1 MAKRWFYK
9 EEVFF
14 TTEEKRL
21 SDENQDRI
29 VELLGKNVAVGVVG
43 GFYEEGF
50 PVYFISAFALNNIGM
65 TYEQFME
72 KTGGSFLQA
81 VYEPDRNVFT
91 KVFLLGEEENR
102 EYRIINGKGEP
113 VWVREIRMESVA
125 SDGRRIWISAV
136 RLIDEERRDI
146 QLSNEAFR
154 MLRDTYFRISEVNL
168 NKNTIVDLKFV
179 ESEALE
185 VERLNGDF
193 RMTIASC
200 AQNHVEEKDRV
211 SFLNVMSAENLK
223 RVFMEDASSIHFS
236 YLRLVE
242 GEWKWVR
249 TDLVPV
255 ENFSEENARLM
266 WYVKNITEE
275 KARET
280 EMTDQMLRKNAEL
293 FQAKKE
299 LEEANAKIRESNEK
313 LRRAL
318 SVEEQYRQAIVSE
331 AVFVFNVN
339 VTKNLIEEE
348 FYEIVGGEM
357 EPVLSRMGMQ
367 APCNADDFF
376 LRWGKERIFPE
387 DREVYVQT
395 INTRHLLEAYERG
408 ENELIMEVETSG
420 ADEQPV
426 VLRHT
431 ILLTKDGISG
441 DILALNTAKDIT
453 DIRKKD
459 RETKKALL
467 DAYEAADRASCAK
480 TDFLSKMSHDIRTP
494 MNAIIGMTAIAGT
507 KLHDPDGMEE
517 CLAKVST
524 ASQHLLSLINEV
536 LDMSRIESGAMT
548 LDEEEF
554 NLLNIIDNMVNMLSA
569 AARDKRQKIVFRAH
583 GVQNTNV
590 RGDAKRL
597 QQIFANVI
605 SNSIKYTEEG
615 GKISIEITE
624 KASQQEH
631 VGCYEFVFKDNGIGM
646 SKKFLQ
652 HIYDPFESS
661 VTGEARVDSSVS
673 PSAFSCWRL
682 SGGAA
687 ASSAT
692 AISSGVRPVA
702 SLSSDR
708 TGSRPSCTRSRSLAV

>member
-376 LRWGKERIFPE
+376 PSL
-387 DREVYVQT
+387 
-395 INTRHLLEAYERG
+395 G
-408 ENELIMEVETSG
+408 EG
-420 ADEQPV
+420 ADF
-426 VLRHT
+426 
-431 ILLTKDGISG
+431 SG
-441 DILALNTAKDIT
+441 RQGSLCT
-453 DIRKKD
+453 DYKHQ
-459 RETKKALL
+459 A
-467 DAYEAADRASCAK
+467 
-480 TDFLSKMSHDIRTP
+480 F
-494 MNAIIGMTAIAGT
+494 AG
-507 KLHDPDGMEE
+507 
-517 CLAKVST
+517 
-524 ASQHLLSLINEV
+524 SL
-536 LDMSRIESGAMT
+536 
-548 LDEEEF
+548 
-554 NLLNIIDNMVNMLSA
+554 
-569 AARDKRQKIVFRAH
+569 
-583 GVQNTNV
+583 
-590 RGDAKRL
+590 
-597 QQIFANVI
+597 
-605 SNSIKYTEEG
+605 
-615 GKISIEITE
+615 
-624 KASQQEH
+624 
-631 VGCYEFVFKDNGIGM
+631 
-646 SKKFLQ
+646 
-652 HIYDPFESS
+652 
-661 VTGEARVDSSVS
+661 
-673 PSAFSCWRL
+673 
-682 SGGAA
+682 
-687 ASSAT
+687 
-692 AISSGVRPVA
+692 
-702 SLSSDR
+702 
-708 TGSRPSCTRSRSLAV
+708 

>member
-43 GFYEEGF
+43 GFYEDGF

-348 FYEIVGGEM
+348 FYETVGGEM

-408 ENELIMEVETSG
+408 ENELIMEIETSG

-548 LDEEEF
+548 LDE
-554 NLLNIIDNMVNMLSA
+554 
-569 AARDKRQKIVFRAH
+569 
-583 GVQNTNV
+583 
-590 RGDAKRL
+590 
-597 QQIFANVI
+597 
-605 SNSIKYTEEG
+605 
-615 GKISIEITE
+615 
-624 KASQQEH
+624 
-631 VGCYEFVFKDNGIGM
+631 
-646 SKKFLQ
+646 
-652 HIYDPFESS
+652 
-661 VTGEARVDSSVS
+661 
-673 PSAFSCWRL
+673 
-682 SGGAA
+682 
-687 ASSAT
+687 
-692 AISSGVRPVA
+692 
-702 SLSSDR
+702 
-708 TGSRPSCTRSRSLAV
+708 